1 MSSTNRC
8 DACYLHRA
16 VNMSTKMKQVAG
28 SLQSLSAQL
37 TTATT
42 DMHLMTTGQHALSAN
57 MGSLATALA
66 QQLVVQNQML
76 TRLLALEGQF
86 VALQTE
92 VKDRSLKIEVMAQ
105 TLIEQKLHGH
115 NLEASNRAAAPNA
128 AAAPAATAGARTAVH
143 PPTDAAPA
151 GAAAT
156 ALATTAAA
164 GDTAASTTGATAE
177 AAHAATAV
185 HGVVALVPL
194 PVQPAPKPL
203 DAFKLLVH
211 VPSGSTV
218 GAPTT
223 LKGMSALTL
232 FSTAWTSHKGDIPAT
247 LGLTIGDKGRAKQCL
262 QTLNALLTTA
272 EKQALQKP
280 DNGGDIQR
288 LSAIINAIA
297 AAWLAQCYKDKNRE
311 VPKLL
316 HGKGTQLK
324 VSSFE
329 ERFKDLGLTES
340 DRVKLYAKHAPDFR
354 ADYDRQQIT
363 KKRVADPSLPS
374 TSKMPRT
381 VLVPHE
387 QPAAHEANDAGNR
400 SARNFPELAQ
410 AQQVEHRMTVEDAE
424 EARKRAPSK
433 THQAESSTCKRARAA
448 VPSTHVQ
455 HVATSARKVV
465 PSSAV
470 TSFGGCS
477 HNTDHCKPTTTACS
491 QCPLLVCS
499 ECALVI
505 SGGDVAKGYVCPAHL
520 QDRTCAYLLDT
531 CMATLHKCKEPGCGL
546 PVCSICAARNSW
558 DDPPQGYWCP
568 THTQTP

>member
-92 VKDRSLKIEVMAQ
+92 VKDRSLKIEGMAQ

-128 AAAPAATAGARTAVH
+128 AAAPAATAGAPTAVH

-232 FSTAWTSHKGDIPAT
+232 FSTAWTSHKGDVPAT
-247 LGLTIGDKGRAKQCL
+247 MGLTIGDKGRAKQCL
-262 QTLNALLTTA
+262 QTLNALLTTT
-272 EKQALQKP
+272 EKQALLKP
-280 DNGGDIQR
+280 DNGGDVQR
-288 LSAIINAIA
+288 LSGSINAIA
-297 AAWLAQCYKDKNRE
+297 AAWLAQCYKDKNKE

-316 HGKGTQLK
+316 QSKGQQLK

-329 ERFKDLGLTES
+329 DRFKDLGLTES

-354 ADYDRQQIT
+354 ASYDRQQIS
-363 KKRVADPSLPS
+363 KKRGADQSLPS
-374 TSKMPRT
+374 TSKLPRT
-381 VLVPHE
+381 VLEPHE

-400 SARNFPELAQ
+400 SARNFPDLAP
-410 AQQVEHRMTVEDAE
+410 AQQV
-424 EARKRAPSK
+424 
-433 THQAESSTCKRARAA
+433 
-448 VPSTHVQ
+448 
-455 HVATSARKVV
+455 VATSARKVV
-465 PSSAV
+465 PSSTV
-470 TSFGGCS
+470 TSFRDCS
-477 HNTDHCKPTTTACS
+477 HNTRQCKATNTPCS
-491 QCPLLVCS
+491 QCSLLVCS

-505 SGGDVAKGYVCPAHL
+505 SGGDVTDVTKGYVCPAHL
-520 QDRTCAYLLDT
+520 QNRTCAYRLGT
-531 CMATLHKCKEPGCGL
+531 CQATLHKCKEPGCGL
-546 PVCSICAARNSW
+546 PVCSICAARISFTY
-558 DDPPQGYWCP
+558 PPNGYWCQ
-568 THTQTP
+568 THANTLSTTSNIIYGPQSSAAAQSKRAV

>member
-128 AAAPAATAGARTAVH
+128 AAAPAATAGAPTAVH

-164 GDTAASTTGATAE
+164 GDTAASPGATAE
-177 AAHAATAV
+177 AAHAAPAV

-232 FSTAWTSHKGDIPAT
+232 FSTAWTSHKGDVPAT
-247 LGLTIGDKGRAKQCL
+247 MGLTIGDKGRAKQCL
-262 QTLNALLTTA
+262 QTLNALLTTT
-272 EKQALQKP
+272 EKQALLKP
-280 DNGGDIQR
+280 DNGGDVQR
-288 LSAIINAIA
+288 LSGSINAIA
-297 AAWLAQCYKDKNRE
+297 AAWLAQCYKDKNKE

-316 HGKGTQLK
+316 QNKGQQLK

-340 DRVKLYAKHAPDFR
+340 DRVKLYTKHAPDFR
-354 ADYDRQQIT
+354 ANYDRQQIS
-363 KKRVADPSLPS
+363 KKRGADQSLPS
-374 TSKMPRT
+374 TSKLPRT
-381 VLVPHE
+381 VLEPHE

-400 SARNFPELAQ
+400 SARTFQ
-410 AQQVEHRMTVEDAE
+410 
-424 EARKRAPSK
+424 
-433 THQAESSTCKRARAA
+433 
-448 VPSTHVQ
+448 
-455 HVATSARKVV
+455 
-465 PSSAV
+465 
-470 TSFGGCS
+470 
-477 HNTDHCKPTTTACS
+477 
-491 QCPLLVCS
+491 
-499 ECALVI
+499 I
-505 SGGDVAKGYVCPAHL
+505 
-520 QDRTCAYLLDT
+520 
-531 CMATLHKCKEPGCGL
+531 
-546 PVCSICAARNSW
+546 
-558 DDPPQGYWCP
+558 
-568 THTQTP
+568 